1 MKPKQTFCCKSC
13 STRNSNIKRR
23 YGITSDTVHEMYKA
37 QDGKCKICLKP
48 GDVFELGFVKRSK
61 QLNIDHCHSTGEVR
75 GLLCCL
81 CNRGLGS
88 FKDKQEVLKQ
98 AIKYLKN
105 SRGKK

>member
-61 QLNIDHCHSTGEVR
+61 QLCLDHSHRTGKVR
-75 GLLCCL
+75 GLLCNN
-81 CNRGLGS
+81 CNRGLGM
-88 FKDKQEVLKQ
+88 FKDNKDVLKA

-105 SRGKK
+105 CRSIE